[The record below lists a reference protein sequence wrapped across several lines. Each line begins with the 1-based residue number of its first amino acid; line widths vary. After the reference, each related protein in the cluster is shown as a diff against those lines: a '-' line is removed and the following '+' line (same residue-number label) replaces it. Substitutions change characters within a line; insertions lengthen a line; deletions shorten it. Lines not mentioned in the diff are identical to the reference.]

1 MANTYT
7 AFIKHTHIGKSSQAE
22 PYTARAHSRYIQR
35 RSETHVVRVHLMPDS
50 YKARQRWWY
59 DHENGLR
66 KNGRVVDKLTFS
78 IPHEISQAHAE
89 KILFGFGLRLGQ
101 ERCPFEFTLQGFESR
116 NHHSHFM
123 FVDRDYETGK
133 RVFGTT
139 ERNSSHQIKLEWEYY
154 ANSQFEELGYDV
166 RVKVH
171 DGYELDA
178 TNDNQEALET
188 SSVAASDVDDLSD
201 IETSPEDTLTGD
213 EGMAIIELEREE
225 NVSLVA
231 HDIRLLRMTY
241 LELNRLRD
249 AKQRLHDAQER
260 YTRAEALRVRAEQAA
275 SQHYADKLS
284 PAEQKAFHAR
294 FLASQMTNERG
305 KLKGFGV
312 SLLGFQWKTQTRRIA
327 EEAQHHHAQ
336 TEREVEHLKADQ
348 RDYNYAADTAH
359 LAMIEAVQEQFHR
372 HNALRAL
379 YGTDQEITEA
389 ENSFDRTIRKVISEV
404 PPDYALEAFESMEI
418 TEDEY
423 IEYLR
428 QSGNEKA
435 LAEFMENRDK
445 YVVMEVDDDYE
456 V

>member
-1 MANTYT
+1 MAKTYT

-139 ERNSSHQIKLEWEYY
+139 ERNSSHQIKLEWEHY

-171 DGYELDA
+171 EGYELEA
-178 TNDNQEALET
+178 TNDNQEAFET
-188 SSVAASDVDDLSD
+188 PSVEASDVDNLPD
-201 IETSPEDTLTGD
+201 IETSPEDALTGD
-213 EGMAIIELEREE
+213 EDMAVIEMERTEHT
-225 NVSLVA
+225 SLVA
-231 HDIRLLRMTY
+231 HNIRFLHATVH
-241 LELNRLRD
+241 EVNRLND
-249 AKQRLHDAQER
+249 CKLRLEEAQER
-260 YTRAEALRVRAEQAA
+260 YERAVALKERADLAASSHLSKTLLPAQQKAYQAEAAL
-275 SQHYADKLS
+275 SQLTTAK
-284 PAEQKAFHAR
+284 
-294 FLASQMTNERG
+294 G
-305 KLKGFGV
+305 KLKGFGI
-312 SLLGFQWKTQTRRIA
+312 SAFGFELKTHTRREAEAAQERSALAHQEAEYHGQVQSDYSHASDIA
-327 EEAQHHHAQ
+327 NIAMLEAI
-336 TEREVEHLKADQ
+336 VEA
-348 RDYNYAADTAH
+348 
-359 LAMIEAVQEQFHR
+359 EARRASLR
-372 HNALRAL
+372 HL
-379 YGTDQEITEA
+379 YGSDQEIAQAQKTFDATIIRLTEGL
-389 ENSFDRTIRKVISEV
+389 EPRH
-404 PPDYALEAFESMEI
+404 ALEAFENMEI
-418 TEDEY
+418 TEEEY
-423 IEYLR
+423 ITYLK
-428 QSGNEKA
+428 QTGNEKA
-435 LAEFMENRDK
+435 LAEFMENRDQ
-445 YVVMEVDDDYE
+445 YVVVEVNDGYE